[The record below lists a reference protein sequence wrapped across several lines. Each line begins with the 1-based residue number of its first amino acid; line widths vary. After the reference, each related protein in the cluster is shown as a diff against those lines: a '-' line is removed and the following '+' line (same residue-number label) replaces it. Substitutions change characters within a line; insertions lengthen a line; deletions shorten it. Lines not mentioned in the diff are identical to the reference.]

1 MRPEA
6 SPDTATFERD
16 LFRAAPDEL
25 LPPAGGDCYIL
36 GSGPKGAVGWHR
48 IPAGAYLMALNKA
61 IMIAFQQ
68 KWPWK
73 PAMWLCATP
82 EYLRHPEKYPWWAEA
97 NRLCRE
103 HAIPRVFSWQL
114 AAQGAD
120 YEYTFYTCPS
130 FGDQQ
135 APAELVPG
143 VLRSGGTIA
152 GITVQL
158 PALCGSARGIFCGV
172 DLRGAGYFDGSLSER
187 REAGEEFSEIEIA
200 ARTVRACQRA
210 GLTVCTLT
218 ETALS
223 NYVELERV

>member
-1 MRPEA
+1 MRPEV
-6 SPDTATFERD
+6 SPDTAEFARD

-48 IPAGAYLMALNKA
+48 IPAGAYLLALNKA

-68 KWPWK
+68 RWPWK

-114 AAQGAD
+114 AAQGIEC
-120 YEYTFYTCPS
+120 EYTFYTCPS
-130 FGDQQ
+130 FGDKH
-135 APAELVPG
+135 APDDLVPG
-143 VLRSGGTIA
+143 VMRSGGTIA
-152 GITVQL
+152 GVAGQL
-158 PALCGSARGIFCGV
+158 PAHCGCARGILDGV
-172 DLRGAGYFDGSLSER
+172 DMIGRGYFDGSLSER
-187 REAGEEFSEIEIA
+187 RQDGQLFSEIEVA
-200 ARTVRACQRA
+200 VRSFKACQRA
-210 GLTVCTLT
+210 GLQLCTLT

-223 NYVELERV
+223 NYLEIERV